1 MDGVEH
7 LVAPLVRSFPVRVR
21 IPSSSFVRTKC
32 SDLVRHLHTQL
43 TESLEHEHCDL
54 SNIQKVVVG
63 SAGGKN
69 LFDVLFDFEP
79 EEQLLLLGKEG
90 QGGSMIQTDTIDAI
104 GVRLS
109 MRVSYGDDVVILLTS
124 EGETSSD
131 DTLGAFSLPLISQRY
146 AEVLRLILAS
156 STAES
161 TVGDVT
167 DSLTAK
173 NLIFSPSRGTMSA
186 DTLVKVATE
195 EEERETTMTSRPMLP
210 LPLSDA
216 TDASTSEVEC
226 RRRINSTESALLGT
240 RFFFHPK
247 FFYYIP
253 TVILFPMTLTLRY
266 QQLTHLIYPFLSLV
280 FLPFLIIF
288 IDYHQVVWKQRS
300 HLLDQS

>member
-32 SDLVRHLHTQL
+32 SDLVRYLHMQL

-90 QGGSMIQTDTIDAI
+90 QEGQGGSMIQTDTIDAI

-109 MRVSYGDDVVILLTS
+109 MRVSYGDDVVVLLTS

-173 NLIFSPSRGTMSA
+173 NLIFSPSRGTMSS
-186 DTLVKVATE
+186 DTLVKKVATE

-226 RRRINSTESALLGT
+226 RRGINSTESALLGK
-240 RFFFHPK
+240 RFLFHSK

-253 TVILFPMTLTLRY
+253 TGILFSTTLTLRH
-266 QQLTHLIYPFLSLV
+266 QQLTHLMYHFFFLV
-280 FLPFLIIF
+280 FFL
-288 IDYHQVVWKQRS
+288 VPS
-300 HLLDQS
+300 H